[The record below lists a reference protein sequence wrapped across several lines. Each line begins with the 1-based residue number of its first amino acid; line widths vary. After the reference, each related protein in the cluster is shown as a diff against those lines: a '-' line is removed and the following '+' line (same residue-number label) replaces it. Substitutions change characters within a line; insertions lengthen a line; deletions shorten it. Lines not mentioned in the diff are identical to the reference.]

1 MVGICCR
8 LLLLVLLMTGC
19 GSSRKA
25 QQTNTELS
33 VQTETDIRQSVLQG
47 TGIRLT
53 DLVKKDMTIHFRW
66 VKYDTDKAPDAE
78 GNYPKAGEG
87 SGEVGFQADG
97 VTDIVLNDSTRTDT
111 EMQRSGEAE
120 AKERSQNESERKET
134 DIFDDMIW
142 LIIAIVI
149 LLLAICFVRFLSW
162 FYKNK

>member
-25 QQTNTELS
+25 QRTDTDVFVKTDTEF
-33 VQTETDIRQSVLQG
+33 RQSVLQG

-66 VKYDTDKAPDAE
+66 VEYDTDKAPDAE

-87 SGEVGFQADG
+87 SGEVDFQADG
-97 VTDIVLNDSTRTDT
+97 VTDIVLNDSTRTNT
-111 EMQRSGEAE
+111 EVQRSGEVDV
-120 AKERSQNESERKET
+120 KERSQNESEHEET
-134 DIFDDMIW
+134 DIFDDITW
-142 LIIAIVI
+142 LIITIVI
-149 LLLAICFVRFLSW
+149 LLLVLW
-162 FYKNK
+162 FFRRK

>member
-25 QQTNTELS
+25 QRTDTDVS
-33 VQTETDIRQSVLQG
+33 VKTETDIRQSVLQG
-47 TGIRLT
+47 AGIRLT
-53 DLVKKDMTIHFRW
+53 DLVKKNMTIHFRW

-87 SGEVGFQADG
+87 SGEVGFQANG
-97 VTDIVLNDSTRTDT
+97 VTDIVLNDSTRTNT
-111 EMQRSGEAE
+111 EVQSSGEAE
-120 AKERSQNESERKET
+120 AKEHTQNESEHEET
-134 DIFDDMIW
+134 DSFNDMTW

-149 LLLAICFVRFLSW
+149 LLLVVWFVRR
-162 FYKNK
+162 K

>member
-25 QQTNTELS
+25 QRADTELS
-33 VQTETDIRQSVLQG
+33 VQTETEFRQSVLQA

-66 VKYDTDKAPDAE
+66 VKYDTDKVPDAE

-87 SGEVGFQADG
+87 SGEVGFQANG
-97 VTDIVLNDSTRTDT
+97 VTDIVLNDSIRTDT
-111 EMQRSGEAE
+111 EVQRSGEAE
-120 AKERSQNESERKET
+120 AKERSQNESEREEA
-134 DIFDDMIW
+134 DIFNDMTW
-142 LIIAIVI
+142 SIIAIVI
-149 LLLAICFVRFLSW
+149 LLFVICFVRR
-162 FYKNK
+162 K